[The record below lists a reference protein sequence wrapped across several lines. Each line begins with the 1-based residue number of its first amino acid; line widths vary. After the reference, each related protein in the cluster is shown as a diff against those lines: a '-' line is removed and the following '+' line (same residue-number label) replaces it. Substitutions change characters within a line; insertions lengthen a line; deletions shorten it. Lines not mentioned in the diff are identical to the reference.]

1 MSEQAIAPISV
12 PQAASATIMTKT
24 PELAAKAAVPQATEN
39 LTATKTDPT
48 IETGTKVNY
57 YA

>member
-1 MSEQAIAPISV
+1 MSEQAIAPVSV
-12 PQAASATIMTKT
+12 SQATSATIMAKT
-24 PELAAKAAVPQATEN
+24 PEAAKAAVTHSADNAIP
-39 LTATKTDPT
+39 TKTDPT